1 MTATPET
8 DQARLEREASFH
20 DQRFAADTRAE
31 ADKFYAIAH
40 TPFDFYRERTLDRVQ
55 GLDVLEYGC
64 GLGASAFDVAAR
76 GGRACGIDISP
87 TAIAMAERGAV
98 ERGVAERTRF
108 VVMNAEALD
117 FPAASFDRVCG
128 SGILHHLN
136 LELAYAEIRRVLRP
150 GGYAVFLEPLGHNP
164 LINWYRRRTP
174 HLRTE
179 DEHPLMR
186 RDLDAAGTCFTH
198 VDAQFFDLAALAA
211 VPLRRSRLFGAAQK
225 ITDALD
231 RVLLA
236 SHSPLRHLA
245 WVVVLQLGV

>member
-1 MTATPET
+1 MTVTPEA
-8 DQARLEREASFH
+8 DQARLDREASFH
-20 DQRFAADTRAE
+20 DRRFAADTRAE
-31 ADKFYAIAH
+31 ADKYYAVASAS
-40 TPFDFYRERTLDRVQ
+40 FEFYRARTLDNVQ

-87 TAIAMAERGAV
+87 TAIAMAEQGAA

-117 FPAASFDRVCG
+117 FPSASFDRVCG

-136 LELAYAEIRRVLRP
+136 LDVAYAEIRRVLRP

-186 RDLDAAGTCFTH
+186 HDLDAASACFTR
-198 VDAQFFDLAALAA
+198 VDARFFDLAALAA
-211 VPLRRSRLFGAAQK
+211 VPLRRSHLFGAAQK
-225 ITDALD
+225 VTAAVD

-236 SHSPLRHLA
+236 PYSPLRHLA